1 MGGALQVLGGQLGE
15 PAFDEVEHNSA
26 KVPLDHAER
35 HGRESAC
42 VTLPLNGR
50 RRLVFETVVVGAD
63 GSATAAEAVRVAIE
77 LVKLS
82 NGNLHI
88 VTAYRPQQL
97 QSEASEEFSYSLSG
111 GEVAESVLADLA
123 SRARTSGVGVE
134 THLKKGAAA
143 DAICEVAAQAKADV
157 IVVGNKGMAG
167 LRRVL
172 GSVPNSVAHQA
183 PCAVLI
189 AFTT

>member
-1 MGGALQVLGGQLGE
+1 
-15 PAFDEVEHNSA
+15 
-26 KVPLDHAER
+26 
-35 HGRESAC
+35 
-42 VTLPLNGR
+42 
-50 RRLVFETVVVGAD
+50 VFETVVVGAD
-63 GSATAAEAVRVAIE
+63 GSDTAAEAVRVATE

-88 VTAYRPQQL
+88 VTAYRPAQL
-97 QSEASEEFSYSLSG
+97 RSEAGGEFSDSLTSG
-111 GEVAESVLADLA
+111 DVAEAVLADLA
-123 SRARTSGVGVE
+123 SRARTSGVAVD
-134 THLKKGAAA
+134 THLQNGAAA
-143 DAICEVAAQAKADV
+143 DVICEVATQVKADV
-157 IVVGNKGMAG
+157 IVVGNKGMTG

>member
-1 MGGALQVLGGQLGE
+1 M
-15 PAFDEVEHNSA
+15 
-26 KVPLDHAER
+26 
-35 HGRESAC
+35 
-42 VTLPLNGR
+42 
-50 RRLVFETVVVGAD
+50 FETVVVGAD
-63 GSATAAEAVRVAIE
+63 GSDTAAEAVRVATE

-97 QSEASEEFSYSLSG
+97 RSEAGGEFSGSLTSG
-111 GEVAESVLADLA
+111 DLAEAVLADLA
-123 SRARTSGVGVE
+123 SRARTSGVAVD
-134 THLKKGAAA
+134 THLKNGAAA
-143 DAICEVAAQAKADV
+143 DVICEVATEVKADV
-157 IVVGNKGMAG
+157 VVVGNKGMTG
-167 LRRVL
+167 VRRVL

>member
-1 MGGALQVLGGQLGE
+1 M
-15 PAFDEVEHNSA
+15 
-26 KVPLDHAER
+26 
-35 HGRESAC
+35 
-42 VTLPLNGR
+42 
-50 RRLVFETVVVGAD
+50 FETVVVGAD
-63 GSATAAEAVRVAIE
+63 GSPTAAEAARVATE

-82 NGNLHI
+82 GGRLHI

-97 QSEASEEFSYSLSG
+97 RSAAGAEFASSLSSG
-111 GEVAESVLADLA
+111 DLAESVLAELA
-123 SRARTSGVGVE
+123 SRARTNGVE
-134 THLKKGAAA
+134 TATHLKDGAPA
-143 DAICEVAAQAKADV
+143 DAICEVAAEVKADV
-157 IVVGNKGMAG
+157 IVVGNKGMTG